1 MVSSSVQRGDTLS
14 KTEENLKHALAGE
27 SEARAKYMKWAG
39 AANKEGH
46 QAVAKVF
53 QETAEN
59 EYEHA
64 ATIMNLLKVAGKTED
79 NLAKAVEGETHEWI
93 KMYPQFLKEANEEG
107 NEPAVKFFENII
119 RIEKHHSKRYKLLL
133 DRLKS
138 GSLYKSDKEEVWF
151 CTNCGFMHRGKEAPK
166 VCPNCLHTQG
176 YFKRTTE
183 LEYGK
188 IEL

>member
-1 MVSSSVQRGDTLS
+1 MVTVS

-39 AANKEGH
+39 AANKDGH
-46 QAVAKVF
+46 QAIAKIF

-64 ATIMNLLKVAGKTED
+64 AMIMNLLKVAGKTEE
-79 NLAKAVEGETHEWI
+79 NLQKAADGELHEWT
-93 KMYPQFLKEANEEG
+93 KMYPQFLKEAKEEG
-107 NEPAVKFFENII
+107 NEPAAKFFENII
-119 RIEKHHSKRYKLLL
+119 NIEKHHMKRYRLLL

-138 GSLYKSDKEEVWF
+138 SSLYKSDKEEVWF
-151 CTNCGFMHRGKEAPK
+151 CTNCGYMHRGKEAPK
-166 VCPNCLHTQG
+166 VCPNCLHAQG

-183 LEYGK
+183 LDYGK

>member
-1 MVSSSVQRGDTLS
+1 MS
-14 KTEENLKHALAGE
+14 KTEENLRHALAGE
-27 SEARAKYMKWAG
+27 SEARAKYTKWAG

-46 QAVAKVF
+46 QAIAKTF
-53 QETAEN
+53 EETAQN

-64 ATIMNLLKVAGKTED
+64 ATIMNLLKVVGTTEE
-79 NLAKAVEGETHEWI
+79 NLSKAAEGEVHEWT
-93 KMYPQFLKEANEEG
+93 KMYPQFAKDAREDG
-107 NEPAVKFFENII
+107 NDPAARYFENVI
-119 RIEKHHSKRYKLLL
+119 RVEKHHGKRYKLLL

-138 GSLYKSDKEEVWF
+138 GTLYKSDKEEVWF
-151 CTNCGFMHRGKEAPK
+151 CTNCGHLHRGKEPPK
-166 VCPNCLHTQG
+166 VCPTCNHPQG